1 MDSFCLIS
9 LTEWCIKGAIHS
21 QIKAWILEIYNT
33 SVKAPFVG
41 IVVVDNVWVVVID
54 GKGVENNGSGYR
66 SLHTFICLIHASTV
80 VSKTCKTAPLLF
92 GVAAASA
99 NTSMEG
105 RLRMMRPC
113 NGWKILLIE
122 NATDVEF

>member
-1 MDSFCLIS
+1 M
-9 LTEWCIKGAIHS
+9 TENEWKI
-21 QIKAWILEIYNT
+21 
-33 SVKAPFVG
+33 
-41 IVVVDNVWVVVID
+41 
-54 GKGVENNGSGYR
+54 NGSGYR

-113 NGWKILLIE
+113 NLIE
-122 NATDVEF
+122 KYSYYRIPWVMIFEIISRFDGFSKLLFKVHHNFHVLRLFPNSTMKSQKVP